1 MGSTLTVDNIVGATT
16 AANVKLPAG
25 CVVQTVTKA
34 FTDSTS
40 ITSSGTT
47 FTDLTNGTIII
58 TPKYNNSKI
67 FILPNI
73 PFYMQDTSSMYI
85 YGGFRLLRGSSTVI
99 APTNSS
105 DSNGVYDYGIGVND
119 GSAGT
124 IQFDTRHCGHH
135 VDTPATTSATTYK
148 FQAIN
153 YNSGRTLVVN
163 GAGASS
169 SIIAMEISV

>member
-1 MGSTLTVDNIVGATT
+1 MSTLSVDTITGQTT

-25 CVVQTVTKA
+25 TVLQTVTKA
-34 FTDSTS
+34 FSDSTS

-47 FTDLTNGTIII
+47 FTDLTNGNITI

-73 PFYMQDTSSMYI
+73 PFYLQDASSMYI
-85 YGGFRLLRGSSTVI
+85 YGGFRLLRGSSTII
-99 APTNSS
+99 APTLSA
-105 DSNGVYDYGIGVND
+105 DGNGVYDYGIGVND

-124 IQFDTRHCGHH
+124 LQFDTRHCGHH
-135 VDTPATTSATTYK
+135 VDTPATTNATTYK
-148 FQAIN
+148 FQGIN
-153 YNSGRTLVVN
+153 YSSGRTLVVN

-169 SIIAMEISV
+169 SIIVMEISV